1 MASGVQME
9 TATGELALPPLP
21 ARPAREEVS
30 VVPRTRWWVEALVI
44 VWLCWVYDAVNNLA
58 PLRVHAALAH
68 GWGVL
73 HLERSLGLDPEVA
86 LNRWLAGHHTLG
98 LLLSDYY
105 DNAHFVVTLGLLGWL
120 WYRRADIYRPLR
132 NVLVTINVLGLA
144 VFWLYPT
151 APPRL
156 LAGGGFDDVVASTGA
171 LGGWHTGPLAAAANQ
186 FAAMPSLHMAWA
198 VWCSVAMWSLSR
210 YIWVPHH
217 GGRLPVCDL
226 RGGARHRQPLPARR
240 ARGRGHRGAGRR
252 AGTRRRSGVARAWWC
267 TLLFEALYIGPKTD
281 VVPPRSLRG
290 PRGAGDNPRGACHK
304 VVTKSSI
311 R

>member
-9 TATGELALPPLP
+9 TVSGELALPALP
-21 ARPAREEVS
+21 VRPAPEAEGVS
-30 VVPRTRWWVEALVI
+30 AAPRTRWWVEALVI
-44 VWLCWVYDAVNNLA
+44 VWLCWVYDAINNLA

-86 LNRWLAGHHTLG
+86 LNRWLVSHHTLG

-105 DNAHFVVTLGLLGWL
+105 DNAHFIVTLGLLGWL

-132 NVLVTINVLGLA
+132 NTLVAINVLGFV

-156 LAGGGFDDVVASTGA
+156 LAGGGFEDVVASTGA

-198 VWCSVAMWSLSR
+198 VWCSLVMWSLSKR
-210 YIWVPHH
+210 GSVSEGPSLPAV
-217 GGRLPVCDL
+217 GRL
-226 RGGARHRQPLPARR
+226 RHPLVVRVVACVYPCVTCVAVL
-240 ARGRGHRGAGRR
+240 ATGNHYLLDVLA
-252 AGTRRRSGVARAWWC
+252 GVATAALAFLLVRA
-267 TLLFEALYIGPKTD
+267 LE
-281 VVPPRSLRG
+281 VS
-290 PRGAGDNPRGACHK
+290 RGACHK
-304 VVTKSSI
+304 VVTKSRI

>member
-9 TATGELALPPLP
+9 TATGELTLPHAPSLP
-21 ARPAREEVS
+21 HVPTPAARPAPTTAGS
-30 VVPRTRWWVEALVI
+30 IAPVPRTRWWVEALVI
-44 VWLCWVYDAVNNLA
+44 VWLCWIYDAINNLA

-198 VWCSVAMWSLSR
+198 VWCSVVLWSLSR
-210 YIWVPHH
+210 HTWVRAVAVFYPCVTCLAVLATGNHYLLDVLA
-217 GGRLPVCDL
+217 GVATAGLALLLVRALE
-226 RGGARHRQPLPARR
+226 AAWR
-240 ARGRGHRGAGRR
+240 ARGGGLAFLRP
-252 AGTRRRSGVARAWWC
+252 
-267 TLLFEALYIGPKTD
+267 YI
-281 VVPPRSLRG
+281 
-290 PRGAGDNPRGACHK
+290 
-304 VVTKSSI
+304 
-311 R
+311 

>member
-9 TATGELALPPLP
+9 TATGELTLPHAPALPNVP
-21 ARPAREEVS
+21 ASTAQPAPTTPGIAP
-30 VVPRTRWWVEALVI
+30 VPRTRWWVEALVI
-44 VWLCWVYDAVNNLA
+44 VWLCWVYDAINNLA

-86 LNRWLAGHHTLG
+86 LNRWLADHHTLG

-105 DNAHFVVTLGLLGWL
+105 DNAHFIVTLGLLGWL

-132 NVLVTINVLGLA
+132 NVLVAINVLGLA

-198 VWCSVAMWSLSR
+198 VWCSVVMWSLSR
-210 YIWVPHH
+210 RLWVRVVAVVYPCVTCVAVLATGNHYLLDVLA
-217 GGRLPVCDL
+217 GVATAGLAVVLVRAVEAAWRA
-226 RGGARHRQPLPARR
+226 RGGALA
-240 ARGRGHRGAGRR
+240 
-252 AGTRRRSGVARAWWC
+252 
-267 TLLFEALYIGPKTD
+267 F
-281 VVPPRSLRG
+281 
-290 PRGAGDNPRGACHK
+290 
-304 VVTKSSI
+304 
-311 R
+311 

>member
-9 TATGELALPPLP
+9 TVSGELALPALP
-21 ARPAREEVS
+21 VRPAPEAEGVS
-30 VVPRTRWWVEALVI
+30 AAPRTRWWVEALVI
-44 VWLCWVYDAVNNLA
+44 VWLCWVYDAINNLA

-86 LNRWLAGHHTLG
+86 LNRWLTSHHTLG

-105 DNAHFVVTLGLLGWL
+105 DNAHFIVTLGLLGWL

-132 NVLVTINVLGLA
+132 NTLVAINVLGFV

-156 LAGGGFDDVVASTGA
+156 LAGGGFEDVVASTGA

-198 VWCSVAMWSLSR
+198 VWCSLAMWSLSKR
-210 YIWVPHH
+210 LWVRVVACVYPCVTCVAVLATGNHYLLDVLA
-217 GGRLPVCDL
+217 GVATAALALLLVR
-226 RGGARHRQPLPARR
+226 AAQAAWR
-240 ARGRGHRGAGRR
+240 ARGAPRPLR
-252 AGTRRRSGVARAWWC
+252 ASA
-267 TLLFEALYIGPKTD
+267 
-281 VVPPRSLRG
+281 
-290 PRGAGDNPRGACHK
+290 
-304 VVTKSSI
+304 
-311 R
+311 

>member
-1 MASGVQME
+1 MASGVQTE
-9 TATGELALPPLP
+9 TASGELALPYVPTAP
-21 ARPAREEVS
+21 ARQALDGVRAAS
-30 VVPRTRWWVEALVI
+30 AARTRWWVEALVV
-44 VWLCWVYDAVNNLA
+44 VWLCWVYDAINNLA

-73 HLERSLGLDPEVA
+73 RLERSLGLDPELA

-132 NVLVTINVLGLA
+132 NTLVAINVLGLA

-156 LAGGGFDDVVASTGA
+156 LAGSGFDDVVASTGA

-186 FAAMPSLHMAWA
+186 FAALPSLHMAWA
-198 VWCSVAMWSLSR
+198 VWCSLVMWSLTER
-210 YIWVPHH
+210 LWVRVVAVLYPCVTCVAVLATGNHY
-217 GGRLPVCDL
+217 LLDVL
-226 RGGARHRQPLPARR
+226 
-240 ARGRGHRGAGRR
+240 AGVATAALAALLVR
-252 AGTRRRSGVARAWWC
+252 AGT
-267 TLLFEALYIGPKTD
+267 
-281 VVPPRSLRG
+281 
-290 PRGAGDNPRGACHK
+290 ACHK
-304 VVTKSSI
+304 LVTKSQI

>member
-1 MASGVQME
+1 MASGVQTE
-9 TATGELALPPLP
+9 TASGEVALPALP
-21 ARPAREEVS
+21 HAPALPRVPAPTAQPAPT
-30 VVPRTRWWVEALVI
+30 VAGIAPVPRTRWWVEALVI
-44 VWLCWVYDAVNNLA
+44 VWLCWVYDAINNLA

-105 DNAHFVVTLGLLGWL
+105 DNAHFIVTLGLLGWL

-132 NVLVTINVLGLA
+132 NVLVTINVIGLA

-156 LAGGGFDDVVASTGA
+156 LAGSGFDDVVASTGA

-198 VWCSVAMWSLSR
+198 VWCSVVLWSLSR
-210 YIWVPHH
+210 HIYVRVAAVLYPCVTCVAVLATGNHYLLDVIAGVATAGLAVVLVRAVEAAW
-217 GGRLPVCDL
+217 RA
-226 RGGARHRQPLPARR
+226 RGGALAFLRP
-240 ARGRGHRGAGRR
+240 
-252 AGTRRRSGVARAWWC
+252 
-267 TLLFEALYIGPKTD
+267 YI
-281 VVPPRSLRG
+281 
-290 PRGAGDNPRGACHK
+290 
-304 VVTKSSI
+304 
-311 R
+311 

>member
-21 ARPAREEVS
+21 ARPAREGGS

-44 VWLCWVYDAVNNLA
+44 VWLCWVYDAINNLA

-86 LNRWLAGHHTLG
+86 LNRWLADHHTLG

-105 DNAHFVVTLGLLGWL
+105 DNAHFIVTLGLLGWL

-132 NVLVTINVLGLA
+132 NVLVAINVLGLA

-198 VWCSVAMWSLSR
+198 VWCSVVMWSLSR
-210 YIWVPHH
+210 RLWVRVVAVVYPCVTCVAVLATGNHYLLDVLA
-217 GGRLPVCDL
+217 GVATAGLAVVLVRAVEAAWRA
-226 RGGARHRQPLPARR
+226 RGGALA
-240 ARGRGHRGAGRR
+240 
-252 AGTRRRSGVARAWWC
+252 
-267 TLLFEALYIGPKTD
+267 F
-281 VVPPRSLRG
+281 
-290 PRGAGDNPRGACHK
+290 
-304 VVTKSSI
+304 
-311 R
+311 

>member
-1 MASGVQME
+1 AARGVPAS
-9 TATGELALPPLP
+9 
-21 ARPAREEVS
+21 RP
-30 VVPRTRWWVEALVI
+30 RWWVEALVV
-44 VWLCWVYDAVNNLA
+44 VWLCWVYDAITNLA

-73 HLERSLGLDPEVA
+73 HLERALGLDPELA
-86 LNRWLAGHHTLG
+86 LNRWLTAHRTLG

-132 NVLVTINVLGLA
+132 NTLVAINVLGFV

-156 LAGGGFDDVVASTGA
+156 LAGSGFDDVVASTGA
-171 LGGWHTGPLAAAANQ
+171 LGGWHTGTLAAAANQ

-198 VWCSVAMWSLSR
+198 AWCALVVWALSTKEEG
-210 YIWVPHH
+210 P
-217 GGRLPVCDL
+217 GSAASGRL
-226 RGGARHRQPLPARR
+226 RHP
-240 ARGRGHRGAGRR
+240 RGRRWVRVVAVLYPCATCVAVLATGNHYLLDVLAGVATAALAALLVR
-252 AGTRRRSGVARAWWC
+252 AGS
-267 TLLFEALYIGPKTD
+267 
-281 VVPPRSLRG
+281 
-290 PRGAGDNPRGACHK
+290 ACHK
-304 VVTKSSI
+304 VVTKSRI

>member
-9 TATGELALPPLP
+9 TSPGELTLPALPV
-21 ARPAREEVS
+21 RS
-30 VVPRTRWWVEALVI
+30 VLEGVNVGPRTRWWVEALVI
-44 VWLCWVYDAVNNLA
+44 VWLCWVYDAINNLA

-86 LNRWLAGHHTLG
+86 LNRWLTSHHTLG

-105 DNAHFVVTLGLLGWL
+105 DNAHFIVTLGLLGWL

-132 NVLVTINVLGLA
+132 NALVAINMLGFV

-156 LAGGGFDDVVASTGA
+156 LAGSGFDDVVASTGA

-198 VWCSVAMWSLSR
+198 VWCSVVMWSLSKR
-210 YIWVPHH
+210 LWVRVVACIYPCVTCVAVLATGNHY
-217 GGRLPVCDL
+217 LLDVL
-226 RGGARHRQPLPARR
+226 A
-240 ARGRGHRGAGRR
+240 
-252 AGTRRRSGVARAWWC
+252 GVATAVLA
-267 TLLFEALYIGPKTD
+267 LLLVRTVEAVHPFSA
-281 VVPPRSLRG
+281 PRS
-290 PRGAGDNPRGACHK
+290 ACHK
-304 VVTKSSI
+304 VVTKSQI